1 MSNEETARST
11 RPAIRKVA
19 AGDVPALRHRGG
31 TLRTLLG
38 PANTGATSGFMG
50 LATLEPGDVISEHY
64 HPYSEEFVLLL
75 SGRITMLL
83 DGEPV
88 ELLPREGLLVP
99 VNVRHRLANTGTQ
112 AAELVYH
119 LGPLAPRPDLGH
131 VDTEKLPRPDLAP
144 AGEPR

>member
-1 MSNEETARST
+1 MNEETAGST
-11 RPAIRKVA
+11 RPEIRKVA
-19 AGDVPALRHRGG
+19 VGDVPVNRHRGG

-38 PANTGATSGFMG
+38 PANAGATSGFMG
-50 LATLEPGDVISEHY
+50 LARLEPGEYISEHY
-64 HPYSEEFVLLL
+64 HPYSEEFVFLL

-83 DGEPV
+83 DGQPL
-88 ELLPREGLLVP
+88 ELEPREGLLVP
-99 VNVRHRLANTGTQ
+99 INVRHRLENKGEE

-131 VDTEKLPRPDLAP
+131 VDTEALPRPDLAP